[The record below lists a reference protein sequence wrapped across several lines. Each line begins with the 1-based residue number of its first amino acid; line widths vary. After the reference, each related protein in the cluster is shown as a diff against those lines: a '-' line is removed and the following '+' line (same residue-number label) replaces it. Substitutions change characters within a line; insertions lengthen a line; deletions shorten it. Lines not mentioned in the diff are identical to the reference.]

1 MGENFSLR
9 KALMDLTDTLISDL
23 ASAGISPEDWRRD
36 VAVDPAAVQEVM
48 QLFNLPEEEIRDVL
62 ARHDS
67 NVDQAMSELFERYS
81 NAQEAR
87 KETQRAQQLSHT
99 TEVLQRGFAG
109 IDKGVIEAI
118 VNKHNG
124 DMELASQELL
134 AVMADQLARDGQE
147 MLKQRTAQVE
157 QKQAEQKRLRAQELE
172 HCKAQFDVLT
182 EDEVI
187 SVLRKTDYDL
197 PASVKELRE
206 LSKNRK
212 LRNLQ
217 FVFHGVS
224 HDHIEA
230 ALEACEYD
238 LAQAFALLSKG
249 SKPDAPPVV
258 AEEEVIQQSL
268 AAAAVNPSNQAAQDM
283 VAQMLRD
290 NMGPGAGQN
299 EAEQPDNIV
308 VETQDAEKPS
318 DSFKVVLSVASTY
331 FRYGDSVEVAATVSG
346 GDASSHDWLGLFAE
360 GAKGTSNVL
369 AWTWAKSPSL
379 TFPSYG
385 RFEVRYL
392 RKVGGVVQELGRSQ
406 TLTCGPVLKTLNLSD
421 EGDFWKVSWEH
432 DENSEKI
439 GSGAWF
445 GLFDASKVDNDAEYF
460 SFRYASAAAPDN
472 TLSFKKRD
480 TNGNFHVRFFAHR
493 WQRMAVSNVIEV
505 SVQDSVEME
514 KVGDQVIV
522 KTRLASVDPKVNT
535 KMWVAVC
542 FANDTRAKKYR
553 RYAYITAPHE
563 SFKFKAPIHTGLY
576 EARIYNASCDLLCKS
591 AELNIVGI

>member
-87 KETQRAQQLSHT
+87 KETQRVQQLSHT

-134 AVMADQLARDGQE
+134 AVMADQLARDEQE

-157 QKQAEQKRLRAQELE
+157 QKQAEQKRLRAQVLE

-182 EDEVI
+182 EDEVV

-224 HDHIEA
+224 RDHIEA

-238 LAQAFALLSKG
+238 LAQALAPLSKG

-268 AAAAVNPSNQAAQDM
+268 AAAVSPSNQAAQDM

-299 EAEQPDNIV
+299 EAEQPIV
-308 VETQDAEKPS
+308 VETQD
-318 DSFKVVLSVASTY
+318 
-331 FRYGDSVEVAATVSG
+331 
-346 GDASSHDWLGLFAE
+346 
-360 GAKGTSNVL
+360 
-369 AWTWAKSPSL
+369 
-379 TFPSYG
+379 
-385 RFEVRYL
+385 
-392 RKVGGVVQELGRSQ
+392 
-406 TLTCGPVLKTLNLSD
+406 
-421 EGDFWKVSWEH
+421 
-432 DENSEKI
+432 
-439 GSGAWF
+439 
-445 GLFDASKVDNDAEYF
+445 
-460 SFRYASAAAPDN
+460 
-472 TLSFKKRD
+472 
-480 TNGNFHVRFFAHR
+480 
-493 WQRMAVSNVIEV
+493 
-505 SVQDSVEME
+505 
-514 KVGDQVIV
+514 
-522 KTRLASVDPKVNT
+522 
-535 KMWVAVC
+535 
-542 FANDTRAKKYR
+542 
-553 RYAYITAPHE
+553 
-563 SFKFKAPIHTGLY
+563 
-576 EARIYNASCDLLCKS
+576 
-591 AELNIVGI
+591 